1 MANLKNS
8 KKKIKVINKKKIS
21 NNQYLASMKTAI
33 KKLKA
38 LITNNDKKSAVEYL
52 SLVNSKI
59 DKAVKKGVIHINK
72 ATRHKSKLSSS
83 VNEMK

>member
-8 KKKIKVINKKKIS
+8 KKKIKVIIKKRIS

-33 KKLKA
+33 KKLKS
-38 LITNNDKKSAVEYL
+38 LIASNDKKSAVEYL
-52 SLVNSKI
+52 NLVNSRI

-72 ATRHKSKLSSS
+72 ATRHKSKLSTT

>member
-8 KKKIKVINKKKIS
+8 KKKIKIIKKKGIS
-21 NNQYLASMKTAI
+21 NNEYLASMKTAI

-38 LITNNDKKSAVEYL
+38 LIASGDKKAATE
-52 SLVNSKI
+52 SLDLTISRI

-72 ATRHKSKLSSS
+72 ATRHKSKLSKS